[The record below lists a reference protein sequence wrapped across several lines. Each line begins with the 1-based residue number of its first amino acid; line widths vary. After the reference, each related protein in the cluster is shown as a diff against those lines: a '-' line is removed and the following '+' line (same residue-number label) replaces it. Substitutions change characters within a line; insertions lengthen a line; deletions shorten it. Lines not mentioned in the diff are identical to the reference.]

1 MIGDRKLY
9 DTMKALNISTLEV
22 HRILGEIGITIP
34 QRTLQSHLD
43 NAFATCEDGRIE
55 VVINKIV
62 TNKVKLIEDLKE
74 SLK

>member
-22 HRILGEIGITIP
+22 HRILAEVGINIP
-34 QRTLQSHLD
+34 QRTLQSQLD
-43 NAFATCEDGRIE
+43 NGLSTCSDDRIE
-55 VVINKIV
+55 GIINKIII
-62 TNKVKLIEDLKE
+62 NKKELIKSLKE